1 METDY
6 VRHQADFI
14 TRRNECL
21 HIVKDP
27 KIECLHIVEDYRMKK
42 KIYQ

>member
-14 TRRNECL
+14 TRRHNECL

-27 KIECLHIVEDYRMKK
+27 KIEYFQIVEDYRMKK
-42 KIYQ
+42 KYQ